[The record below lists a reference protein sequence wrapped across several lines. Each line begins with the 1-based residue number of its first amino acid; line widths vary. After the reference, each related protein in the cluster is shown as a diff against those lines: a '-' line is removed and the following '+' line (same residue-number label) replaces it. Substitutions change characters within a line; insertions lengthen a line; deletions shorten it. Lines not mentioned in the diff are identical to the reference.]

1 MKSWLLPTL
10 QAPNLPVGRFPLLH
24 GVMAGKAFQGLG
36 STGFIPLRLHKVC
49 KKGAGKD
56 LVRGSPQGLGQDGSE
71 VSTGVLKL
79 ECEYWLPEGR
89 F

>member
-56 LVRGSPQGLGQDGSE
+56 L
-71 VSTGVLKL
+71 
-79 ECEYWLPEGR
+79 
-89 F
+89 